1 MTIAPSLRPDDNGTA
16 GSETESSDFGCSWL
30 RVSSFTEL
38 RWGHSILRSE
48 TTVALSRLHFS
59 AWDRPCVVDAGAP
72 TGRVWDAMAIPGFR
86 AAFSLNFSAARK
98 PDVIGDLDASG
109 PISSGAFDL
118 IVSSYVLEHLW
129 KPRLFSAKA
138 SALSDTGGVL
148 GLTTVSTHQKHGSP
162 RDYFRFTDDCLVMLA
177 RDAGYEVE
185 TTALL
190 TGPGQCIASLLSSF
204 LVLPWIRIV
213 ALLAA
218 RASDWLIKRVLPSVQ
233 ENWCAGYVVVARK
246 PLETLSRKS

>member
-1 MTIAPSLRPDDNGTA
+1 MVAGLVLHGASLGPQYSSLGDDGSAVPAPLLRVGSPLRRRCGSTYGPRVGRDGDTGVSRGIFAQLQRSKKAGCDRRSGCVRADQLRRLRPDRVLLCPRT
-16 GSETESSDFGCSWL
+16 SLETETFFRES
-30 RVSSFTEL
+30 
-38 RWGHSILRSE
+38 
-48 TTVALSRLHFS
+48 
-59 AWDRPCVVDAGAP
+59 
-72 TGRVWDAMAIPGFR
+72 FR
-86 AAFSLNFSAARK
+86 ALR
-98 PDVIGDLDASG
+98 
-109 PISSGAFDL
+109 
-118 IVSSYVLEHLW
+118 H
-129 KPRLFSAKA
+129 
-138 SALSDTGGVL
+138 GGVL

-246 PLETLSRKS
+246 PLETLSRKP